1 MKKTAFIA
9 AILAAATLMTACGV
23 EDESS
28 DNKAASSG
36 SQTTEQTTEE
46 TTEEETTEEV
56 TTAEPT
62 TEPESET
69 ETAST
74 EATASADPDSDV
86 YSQLAGYWFVDGDSS
101 LANIHITPTGR
112 FESFYANGNP
122 ENSGF
127 IKREKSEESEGYVI
141 VFYSEQGEKIMT
153 SSEDKTLDADTF
165 YINESNT
172 CFKRLFFEGGLGD
185 DGRDPVEDFFGHWE
199 NGTVTIDIDEFTQG
213 TYYVEVIDQLSE
225 NDHIDWT
232 YVCTYEDG
240 KLVCSSGSK
249 LHFTEE
255 LEADNSFGLDNF
267 KASAEFSL
275 EKGGLVWTDKDEHY
289 ADDKVFK
296 IK

>member
-36 SQTTEQTTEE
+36 SQTTDQTTEE

-62 TEPESET
+62 TEPVSET
-69 ETAST
+69 EAVTK
-74 EATASADPDSDV
+74 EAATSAVPDDDV
-86 YSQLAGYWFVDGDSS
+86 FNRLAGYWYIDGDPS
-101 LANIHITPTGR
+101 LANIHIRPSGR
-112 FESFYANGNP
+112 FESFYAGGNL

-127 IKREKSEESEGYVI
+127 IRREESDVFDGYVI
-141 VFYSEQGEKIMT
+141 VFYSEHGDKIMT
-153 SSEDKTLDADTF
+153 ACEDKSLDADTF
-165 YINESNT
+165 YINETNT
-172 CFKRLFFEGGLGD
+172 CFKRLFYEGGLGD
-185 DGRDPVEDFFGHWE
+185 DGRDPAEDFFGEWQ
-199 NGTVTIDIDEFTQG
+199 NGTVTICIDELTHG
-213 TYYVEVIDQLSE
+213 TYYVEVIDLLDLE
-225 NDHIDWT
+225 EHIDWT

-240 KLVCSSGSK
+240 KLVCNNGSK
-249 LHFTEE
+249 LHFSNGV
-255 LEADNSFGLDNF
+255 EADSNFGLDSF

-296 IK
+296 LR